1 MKKFKL
7 ILSLILCLF
16 VFSAVSCKKE
26 EDRQVGTVSY
36 ILSVNKSTI
45 TLEEGENFR
54 IVAVCGDE
62 DVTFSSRDSEIA
74 TVSED
79 GIVTA
84 VSAGTTYITISAGEQ
99 KKLCQISVVSYD
111 YKLTLNETNVLMVV
125 GAQKKI
131 TATYVCED
139 KTIDG
144 KISWKVTKSDKCKL
158 TETENGVIFTAT
170 EKGVYTLTASA
181 ENATDAICV
190 IKVMSETATE
200 LPAPTLTKTDSTISW
215 DAVENAETYLV
226 KVDRGEW
233 VEVNALSY
241 TVAEEVE
248 TVYVRASAGE
258 NCDYYDSAVNS
269 ISLK

>member
-7 ILSLILCLF
+7 ILSLLLCLF
-16 VFSAVSCKKE
+16 VFSAVACSKE
-26 EDRQVGTVSY
+26 EKQSGMVSY
-36 ILSVNKSTI
+36 ILSVNKSAV

-62 DVTFSSRDSEIA
+62 EVTFSSQDSDIA
-74 TVSED
+74 TVSEK

-111 YKLTLNETNVLMVV
+111 YKLTLNESKILLVV

-131 TATYVCED
+131 TAAYVCED

-144 KISWKVTKSDKCKL
+144 AISWNVTQSDKCKL
-158 TETENGVIFTAT
+158 NETAGGVIFTAM

-181 ENATDAICV
+181 ENATEAICV

-200 LPAPTLTKTDSTISW
+200 LTVPTLTKTDSTITW
-215 DAVENAETYLV
+215 EAVENAETYLV
-226 KVDRGEW
+226 KVDKGEW
-233 VEVNALSY
+233 MEVNALSY
-241 TVAEEVE
+241 TVAEEAE

-269 ISLK
+269 ISVK